1 MRRLSPA
8 LIIMLCS
15 ALCLAATTASPAV
28 EPHHDLLRV
37 PLTDPAAWAYLDLH
51 RNEFD
56 IVHIKPGAEAHIA
69 ARPGDEA
76 MLRAAGLATEVI
88 QRDMELAN
96 AYPDKGSGFGIFHTY
111 SESVAFMDS
120 LRVRFP
126 TLVSAR
132 WSIGTTFQGRTIWA
146 YRISDNADV
155 DESEPEV
162 LIDGAHHAREIMA
175 AEFPIMFAEYLATR
189 YATDPAI
196 KWLVDNR
203 ELYLVPIVNPD
214 GFIYNE
220 TTNPTGGGMWRKNRS
235 TQAGGQ
241 IGVDLNRNYPNHW
254 GYDDVG
260 SSPLASDITFRGPSP
275 ASELETQAMINFT
288 NSHEFITHDSVHT
301 YSGLTLYP
309 WGYVTTPTP
318 DDLVFSR
325 IATGMVR
332 ENGYTAGQPGNVLY
346 TVNGGIF
353 DTFYGTTTG
362 HPAIYSMSNEIGTYG
377 FWPPETN
384 RGPEFQE
391 NVYAHLYLMRIAG
404 PYISAHTPVV
414 NAAAKA
420 ILPGEIGTLSFS
432 VENQS
437 VVTSALGV
445 SVTVTTDDP
454 WVQFQAS
461 ERSIGSIASLATA
474 TLAASP
480 IPFTV
485 DAACP
490 AGHVVQV
497 TATVHT
503 SSNDMEFPLAFAVG
517 TAPLLFS
524 DNLESG
530 TGNWTPTG
538 TWASTTAQSHSP
550 SHSLTDSPA
559 GDYANYATSYVQ
571 LNGARM
577 ATKLRFWHRYATETG
592 YDYCKVLVSGNGGAW
607 NMLAQYDGLLATW
620 TQVTFDLS
628 SYAGQT
634 VAIRFQLTSDSSVT
648 DDGWY
653 IDDIEVDGIAAFTM
667 AKPVAISPVGGAV
680 TGAQPEFLVTNS
692 TLPSGTPVYGFRV
705 YRDAACTDLAASVD
719 NVAQGAGQTGWTVPT
734 LAAGNYWWRAWAGD
748 GANRTDL
755 TAAEAFVV
763 SSYTSG
769 VDLGAA
775 LSLRVLGN
783 DRLRLTLPARADV
796 TVDIHDAR
804 GARVQRVFSGSLE
817 AGERA
822 LSWDGRDTQGRTV
835 ASGVYFVRALVDG
848 EQLVGRLVVVR

>member
-1 MRRLSPA
+1 MRRLSLA
-8 LIIMLCS
+8 MTLAVCLLS
-15 ALCLAATTASPAV
+15 AVSAYAV

-37 PLTDPAAWAYLDLH
+37 PLTDPSAWAYLNLH

-76 MLRAAGLATEVI
+76 TLRAAGLATEVI

-126 TLVSAR
+126 TLISAGF
-132 WSIGTTFQGRTIWA
+132 SIGTTFQGRTIWA
-146 YRISDNADV
+146 YRVSDNAGV

-162 LIDGAHHAREIMA
+162 LIDGTHHAREIMA
-175 AEFPIMFAEYLATR
+175 AEFPIMFAEYLLTH
-189 YATDPAI
+189 YATDPEI

-220 TTNPTGGGMWRKNRS
+220 TTNPNGGGQWRKNRS
-235 TQAGGQ
+235 PQAGGQ

-260 SSPLASDITFRGPSP
+260 SSPTPADITYRGPSP

-288 NSHEFITHDSVHT
+288 NNHEFITHDSVHT

-309 WGYVTTPTP
+309 WGYVSTPTAH
-318 DDLVFSR
+318 DLVFSR
-325 IATGMVR
+325 IATEMVR
-332 ENGYTAGQPGNVLY
+332 YNGYTPGQPGNVLY

-377 FWPPETN
+377 FWPPESN

-404 PYISAHTPVV
+404 PYLSAHTPVV
-414 NAAAKA
+414 NASAKT
-420 ILPGEIGTLSFS
+420 ILPGQSGTLSFS
-432 VENQS
+432 IENQS
-437 VVTSALGV
+437 VATSALGV
-445 SVTVTTDDP
+445 SVTVTTSDP

-461 ERSIGSIASLATA
+461 ERSLGSIASLATA

-490 AGHVVQV
+490 AGHQV
-497 TATVHT
+497 TFTATVHMG
-503 SSNDMEFPLAFAVG
+503 SDDMVFPLSFPVG

-524 DNLESG
+524 DTLEAG
-530 TGNWTPTG
+530 TGNWTLTG
-538 TWASTTAQSHSP
+538 NWATTTTQAHSP
-550 SHSLTDSPA
+550 TRSLTDTPA
-559 GDYANYATSYVQ
+559 GIYANNASSSAQ
-571 LNGARM
+571 LNGTRL
-577 ATKLRFWHRYATETG
+577 ATKLRFWHRYSTESG
-592 YDYCKVLVSGNGGAW
+592 YDYGKVQVSANGGAW
-607 NMLAQYDGLLATW
+607 TTLTQYSGLLTTW
-620 TQVTFDLS
+620 TQVTIDLGA
-628 SYAGQT
+628 YTGQNL
-634 VAIRFQLTSDSSVT
+634 AIRFLLTTDSSVT

-653 IDDIEVDGIAAFTM
+653 IDDVELDGMSAAFAM
-667 AKPVAISPVGGAV
+667 AQPVAISPVGGAV
-680 TGAQPEFLVTNS
+680 TGAQPELLVSNS
-692 TLPSGTPVYGFRV
+692 SLPSGTPVYGFRV
-705 YRDAACTDLAASVD
+705 YRDAACTDLAASID
-719 NVAQGAGQTGWTVPT
+719 NVAQGAGQTAWTVPT
-734 LAAGNYWWRAWAGD
+734 LVAGNYWWRAWAGN
-748 GANRTDL
+748 GTGRTNL
-755 TAAEAFVV
+755 TAPEAFVV

-769 VDLGAA
+769 VDLGAT

-804 GARVQRVFSGSLE
+804 GARVQRLFSGSLE

-835 ASGVYFVRALVDG
+835 ASGVYFVRALVG
-848 EQLVGRLVVVR
+848 GQQLSGRLVVVR

>member
-1 MRRLSPA
+1 MRRLSFA
-8 LIIMLCS
+8 LMMM
-15 ALCLAATTASPAV
+15 LCLAAATAAV
-28 EPHHDLLRV
+28 AIEPHHDLLRV
-37 PLTDPAAWAYLDLH
+37 PLTDPSALAYLEQH
-51 RNEFD
+51 RNTFD

-76 MLRAAGLATEVI
+76 TLRAAGLATEVI
-88 QRDMELAN
+88 QRDMEVAN

-120 LRVRFP
+120 LHVRFP
-126 TLVSAR
+126 TLVSAG

-162 LIDGAHHAREIMA
+162 LIDGTHHAREIMA

-214 GFIYNE
+214 GFVYNE
-220 TTNPTGGGMWRKNRS
+220 NTNPTGGGMWRKNRS

-260 SSPLASDITFRGPSP
+260 SSPLASDITYRGPSP
-275 ASELETQAMINFT
+275 ASELETQAMINFA
-288 NSHEFITHDSVHT
+288 NSREFITHDSVHT

-309 WGYVTTPTP
+309 WGYVATPTA
-318 DDLVFSR
+318 DDLAFSR
-325 IATGMVR
+325 IATEMVSQ
-332 ENGYTAGQPGNVLY
+332 NGYTAGQPGDVLY

-377 FWPPETN
+377 FWPPEAN

-404 PYISAHTPVV
+404 PYLSAHTPVV
-414 NAAAKA
+414 NASAKA
-420 ILPGEIGTLSFS
+420 VLPGQSGTLSFS

-437 VVTSALGV
+437 VATSALGV

-454 WVQFQAS
+454 WVQLQAA
-461 ERSIGSIASLATA
+461 ERSLGSIASLATA
-474 TLAASP
+474 TLAADP

-490 AGHVVQV
+490 PGHQV
-497 TATVHT
+497 AFTATVHMG
-503 SSNDMEFPLAFAVG
+503 SDDLAFPLTFPVG

-524 DNLESG
+524 DNLEAG
-530 TGNWTPTG
+530 TGNWTATG
-538 TWASTTAQSHSP
+538 AWATTTARRHSP
-550 SHSLTDSPA
+550 THSLTDTPA
-559 GDYANYATSYVQ
+559 GNYANNVSSTIQ
-571 LNGARM
+571 LNGTRLAS
-577 ATKLRFWHRYATETG
+577 KLRFWHRYATEKN
-592 YDYCKVLVSGNGGAW
+592 YDYGKVQVSANGGAW
-607 NMLAQYDGLLATW
+607 TTLAQYSDTLSTW
-620 TQVTFDLS
+620 TQVTLDLGAYS
-628 SYAGQT
+628 GQNL
-634 VAIRFQLTSDSSVT
+634 AIRFQLTSDSSVT
-648 DDGWY
+648 GDGWY
-653 IDDIEVDGIAAFTM
+653 IDDIEIDGMSAAF
-667 AKPVAISPVGGAV
+667 AVVRPAAISPVGGAV
-680 TGAQPEFLVTNS
+680 TGVQPELLVANS
-692 TLPSGTPVYGFRV
+692 SLPSGTPVYGFRV

-719 NVAQGAGQTGWTVPT
+719 NVAQGTGQTGWTVPT

-748 GANRTDL
+748 GTNRTDL
-755 TAAEAFVV
+755 TAAEAFTV
-763 SSYTSG
+763 SSYVSG
-769 VDLGAA
+769 VDLGAT

-822 LSWDGRDTQGRTV
+822 LSWDGRDQQGRTV
-835 ASGVYFVRALVDG
+835 ASGVYFARALVG
-848 EQLVGRLVVVR
+848 ERQLVGRLVIVR